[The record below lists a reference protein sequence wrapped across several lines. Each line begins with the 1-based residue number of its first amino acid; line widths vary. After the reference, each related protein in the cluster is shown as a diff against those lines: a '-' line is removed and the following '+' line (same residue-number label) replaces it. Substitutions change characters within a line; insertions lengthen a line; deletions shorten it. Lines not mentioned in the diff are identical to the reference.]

1 MSNASVIRQELA
13 ALSAELASNGDQ
25 HGTEERLRRIEDAIA
40 AMQDQQAIEE
50 RLLERLLNRVSPGAA
65 AGSRLPEVD
74 PHPVPLPPASHQPSH
89 QPSQPVALLE
99 SVIPDTP
106 ASKLVKTAVYARQQ
120 ASGWLIVDMLR
131 DLYDIGRMYFDNR
144 YRVSRNAKVVPMVVL
159 IVMMLSYL
167 YFTFMVPLPII
178 NTICDKI
185 LNVFLI
191 LYLYRYLSREAE
203 RYRNTIAM
211 YP

>member
-1 MSNASVIRQELA
+1 
-13 ALSAELASNGDQ
+13 
-25 HGTEERLRRIEDAIA
+25 
-40 AMQDQQAIEE
+40 
-50 RLLERLLNRVSPGAA
+50 
-65 AGSRLPEVD
+65 
-74 PHPVPLPPASHQPSH
+74 
-89 QPSQPVALLE
+89 
-99 SVIPDTP
+99 
-106 ASKLVKTAVYARQQ
+106 
-120 ASGWLIVDMLR
+120 MLR

>member
-1 MSNASVIRQELA
+1 MSNASSVIRQELA

-65 AGSRLPEVD
+65 ASPRLPDID
-74 PHPVPLPPASHQPSH
+74 PHPVPLPPPPPSH

-99 SVIPDTP
+99 SVVADTP
-106 ASKLVKTAVYARQQ
+106 ASKLFKTAVYARQQ

-144 YRVSRNAKVVPMVVL
+144 YRVSRNAKLVPMVVL